1 MGPLL
6 EVNSEAAF
14 VAILEPGPHFGVVF
28 GLLPSNRDWIRDLVA
43 FGKGGKN

>member
-6 EVNSEAAF
+6 EGNSEAAF
-14 VAILEPGPHFGVVF
+14 VAILEPGPHFDVVL
-28 GLLPSNRDWIRDLVA
+28 GLPSNRDWIRDLVA